1 MYISTQ
7 LILESI
13 QGLSEVH
20 PFIGL
25 TFLTCKQH
33 NLPVGTTVSFRLD
46 AETKIF
52 MERVNRLSK
61 GSKYFYQPF
70 KTNDR
75 RKKWIT
81 QKYPSSGLQAIN
93 TQTFKSAFIHPK
105 KSHEWGWN
113 TNYIDNIKTIVG
125 NKTPLAYLAI
135 WTLKDEKWNNS
146 STINHVIEKFLR
158 DFHLTTDEIDELF
171 DTSQQ
176 LITTDK
182 LFQDIPVTWN
192 ELSISL
198 RLPPDAG
205 PNRNGTISSLKLKNV
220 GPVNDI
226 EINFGDRLN
235 IITGDNGLGKTFII
249 DCSWWA
255 LTSTWIDNPA
265 CPKKTSKKSHITYS
279 ISNRIKNSLTSTY
292 DATSNDWSRE
302 KNTLGLPGLIVYA
315 RVDGS
320 YAIWDPIKDKINS
333 QQLLLNHDEVWNG
346 VDTKIEGLFRDWVK
360 WQMLPDKYPF
370 DIFKKVLEVMSP
382 PDLGTLLPGNPVR
395 IFNNSK
401 EIPTIVHPYG
411 TVPIIQTSA
420 GVRRIITLAYLMVWA
435 WEEHKINATLQ
446 HKKPDSR
453 MVVMVDEVEAHLHPK
468 WQRSILPALTE
479 IQGILSDKLDI
490 QFIVTTHS
498 PLVLASIEPIFRD
511 GQDKLFHMNL
521 EADGINARIEEL
533 DFIRYGQVNSW
544 LTSPIFNMKHARSKD
559 AEIAIEKAK
568 NIQSS
573 LNYDAEE
580 IRHVHDMLTATLAAD
595 DPFWPRWIYFVD
607 KYDKR

>member
-25 TFLTCKQH
+25 TFLTCKRH
-33 NLPVGTTVSFRLD
+33 NLPVGTAVSFRLD
-46 AETKIF
+46 AETKSF
-52 MERVNRLSK
+52 MERVNRLSQ
-61 GSKYFYQPF
+61 GSQYFYQPF

-93 TQTFKSAFIHPK
+93 TQTFRSAFIHPK
-105 KSHEWGWN
+105 KSHKWGWN
-113 TNYIDNIKTIVG
+113 TNYIDNIKAIVE
-125 NKTPLAYLAI
+125 NKTPLVYLAI
-135 WTLKDEKWNNS
+135 WTLKDEKWSDS
-146 STINHVIEKFLR
+146 STISHVVERFLS
-158 DFHLTTDEIDELF
+158 DFHLTKDEIDTLF
-171 DTSQQ
+171 DTQQ
-176 LITTDK
+176 HITTDK
-182 LFQDIPVTWN
+182 LFQDMPVTWN
-192 ELSISL
+192 ELSLSL
-198 RLPPDAG
+198 ALPPDAG
-205 PNRNGTISSLKLKNV
+205 PNRNGTISSLELKNV

-226 EINFGDRLN
+226 KINFGDRLN

-255 LTSTWIDNPA
+255 LTSTWINNPA
-265 CPKKTSKKSHITYS
+265 CPKKTSKKSRITYS
-279 ISNRIKNSLTSTY
+279 ISNRIKNVLSSTY
-292 DATSNDWSRE
+292 NATSNEWPRE

-360 WQMLPDKYPF
+360 WQILPEKYPF
-370 DIFKKVLEVMSP
+370 GIFKKVLEVMSP
-382 PDLGTLLPGNPVR
+382 PDLGVLSPGYPVR

-401 EIPTIVHPYG
+401 EIPTITHPYG

-453 MVVMVDEVEAHLHPK
+453 MVVMVDELEAHLHPK
-468 WQRSILPALTE
+468 WQRTILPALTK
-479 IQGILSDKLDI
+479 IQGILSDELDI

-498 PLVLASIEPIFRD
+498 PLVLASIEPFFRE

-521 EADGINARIEEL
+521 ETNGINARIEEL

-568 NIQSS
+568 DIQSS
-573 LNYDAEE
+573 LNYNAEE
-580 IRHVHDMLTATLAAD
+580 IQHIHDKLIETLAAD

-607 KYDKR
+607 KYGKR